1 MPSCPNRTRSR
12 DTPPTASIL
21 NPSRALDR
29 AHLLR
34 PAPAEPE
41 STTPAQRENTAFPP
55 PFPPEINRAK
65 KKKKQHT
72 ADEMRLH
79 LALLAALL
87 TLAAAAQPPFRGYY
101 YLLDCGAAASTTDS
115 RGLEWLPDGGYV
127 TGGEPHQL
135 PDQGLLD
142 PALATRRDFP
152 HEPGKKFCY
161 ELPVDRNRRYLLR
174 PTFFYG
180 ASSPPPPVFD
190 LIVDGTFWTAVNTT
204 DDVLAGSASYYEA
217 VFGASGRNM
226 SFCLGV
232 NPDYTSAGPFIN
244 ALQVIQL
251 HDSVYN
257 ATNFT
262 ASAMGLIA
270 RTKFGST
277 DGVERYPNDTFNRYW
292 QPFPDSK
299 HAVSST
305 HNVTSADFWNLPP
318 PGVFNT
324 ALVAEQDAP
333 LVLQW
338 PPIPLQNDSYY
349 VALYFADTVSESS
362 RTFNVYINDYSF
374 YEGLT
379 VTSAGLSVFAT
390 QWILSGLT
398 RVILAPIS
406 GLPPLIN
413 AGEVF
418 GLFPLGGY
426 TFPRDAHALEA
437 IKRSL
442 QNIPDDWNGD
452 PCMPHGYAWTGV
464 TCDKGQIPR
473 VISLNFSSMGLSGY
487 LSSDIAR
494 LTALTDISFANN
506 SLSGP
511 IPNLSN
517 LRNLTRLHLQDNKL
531 NGTVPQT
538 LGIITSLRELFL
550 QNNELDGAVPLNLL
564 LNQGLTYQFLPGN
577 NFFPRPP
584 R

>member
-1 MPSCPNRTRSR
+1 
-12 DTPPTASIL
+12 
-21 NPSRALDR
+21 
-29 AHLLR
+29 
-34 PAPAEPE
+34 
-41 STTPAQRENTAFPP
+41 
-55 PFPPEINRAK
+55 
-65 KKKKQHT
+65 
-72 ADEMRLH
+72 MRLH

-262 ASAMGLIA
+262 TSAMGLIA

-277 DGVERYPNDTFNRYW
+277 DGVER
-292 QPFPDSK
+292 
-299 HAVSST
+299 
-305 HNVTSADFWNLPP
+305 
-318 PGVFNT
+318 
-324 ALVAEQDAP
+324 
-333 LVLQW
+333 
-338 PPIPLQNDSYY
+338 
-349 VALYFADTVSESS
+349 
-362 RTFNVYINDYSF
+362 
-374 YEGLT
+374 
-379 VTSAGLSVFAT
+379 
-390 QWILSGLT
+390 
-398 RVILAPIS
+398 
-406 GLPPLIN
+406 
-413 AGEVF
+413 
-418 GLFPLGGY
+418 
-426 TFPRDAHALEA
+426 
-437 IKRSL
+437 
-442 QNIPDDWNGD
+442 
-452 PCMPHGYAWTGV
+452 
-464 TCDKGQIPR
+464 
-473 VISLNFSSMGLSGY
+473 
-487 LSSDIAR
+487 
-494 LTALTDISFANN
+494 
-506 SLSGP
+506 
-511 IPNLSN
+511 
-517 LRNLTRLHLQDNKL
+517 
-531 NGTVPQT
+531 
-538 LGIITSLRELFL
+538 
-550 QNNELDGAVPLNLL
+550 
-564 LNQGLTYQFLPGN
+564 
-577 NFFPRPP
+577 
-584 R
+584 

>member
-1 MPSCPNRTRSR
+1 M
-12 DTPPTASIL
+12 
-21 NPSRALDR
+21 
-29 AHLLR
+29 HGLLR
-34 PAPAEPE
+34 
-41 STTPAQRENTAFPP
+41 
-55 PFPPEINRAK
+55 
-65 KKKKQHT
+65 
-72 ADEMRLH
+72 

-87 TLAAAAQPPFRGYY
+87 TLAAAQPPFRGYY
-101 YLLDCGAAASTTDS
+101 YLLDCGAVGPTTDR
-115 RGLEWLPDGGYV
+115 RGLDWIPDGRYV
-127 TGGEPHQL
+127 SGGEPRQL

-142 PALATRRDFP
+142 PALATLRVFP
-152 HEPGKKFCY
+152 RKPGAKFCY

-180 ASSPPPPVFD
+180 AYSPSSPPPVFD

-204 DDVLAGSASYYEA
+204 DDGLAGSASYYEA

-232 NPDYTSAGPFIN
+232 NPDYTDAGPFIN

-262 ASAMGLIA
+262 SSAMGLIA

-277 DGVERYPNDTFNRYW
+277 DDVERYPNDTFNRYW

-305 HNVTSADFWNLPP
+305 HNVTSGDFWNLPP
-318 PGVFNT
+318 SGVFHT

-349 VALYFADTVSESS
+349 VALYFADTVPENS
-362 RTFNVYINDYSF
+362 RTFNVHINDYSF

-398 RVILAPIS
+398 RVILTHVS

-418 GLFPLGGY
+418 GLFPIGGY
-426 TFPRDAHALEA
+426 TFPRDARALEA

-442 QNIPDDWNGD
+442 LNIPDDWNGD
-452 PCMPHGYAWTGV
+452 PCMPDGYAWSGV
-464 TCDKGQIPR
+464 ICDKGIKPR

-487 LSSDIAR
+487 LSSDIAS

-538 LGIITSLRELFL
+538 LGTITSLRELFL
-550 QNNELDGAVPLNLL
+550 QSNELVGAVPLNLL
-564 LNQGLTYQFLPGN
+564 YKQGLTYQFLPGN
-577 NFFPRPP
+577 NFSPRPP
-584 R
+584 G

>member
-1 MPSCPNRTRSR
+1 MP
-12 DTPPTASIL
+12 A
-21 NPSRALDR
+21 
-29 AHLLR
+29 LLR
-34 PAPAEPE
+34 
-41 STTPAQRENTAFPP
+41 
-55 PFPPEINRAK
+55 
-65 KKKKQHT
+65 
-72 ADEMRLH
+72 
-79 LALLAALL
+79 LLLSLL
-87 TLAAAAQPPFRGYY
+87 LAAAAAPLAAVQAQPFRGYS
-101 YLLDCGAAASTTDS
+101 YLLDCGGAAPTTDR
-115 RGLEWLPDGGYV
+115 RGLPWVPDDLYV
-127 TGGEPHQL
+127 SAGESL
-135 PDQGLLD
+135 KLLDQGLLD
-142 PALATRRDFP
+142 PALSTRRVFP
-152 HEPGKKFCY
+152 HSPSAKFCY
-161 ELPVDRNRRYLLR
+161 EFPVDRKRRYLLR

-180 ASSPPPPVFD
+180 TYPPSSPPPVFD
-190 LIVDGTFWTAVNTT
+190 MIVDGTFWTAVNTT
-204 DDVLAGSASYYEA
+204 DDSLTGSASYYEG

-232 NPDYTSAGPFIN
+232 NPNYTDSGPFIN

-262 ASAMGLIA
+262 NSAMGLIA
-270 RTKFGST
+270 RTKFGSSG
-277 DGVERYPNDTFNRYW
+277 DAEKYPGDSFDRYW
-292 QPFPDSK
+292 QPFLDSK

-338 PPIPLQNDSYY
+338 PPIHLQNDSYY
-349 VALYFADTVSESS
+349 VALYFADTLTENS
-362 RTFNVYINDYSF
+362 RTFNVYINDYLF

-398 RVILAPIS
+398 RVILTHVS

-426 TFPRDAHALEA
+426 TFARDARALEN

-452 PCMPHGYAWTGV
+452 PCMPHGYAWSGV
-464 TCDKGQIPR
+464 TCDKGLKPR

-506 SLSGP
+506 SLTGP
-511 IPNLSN
+511 IPNLRNLSN
-517 LRNLTRLHLQDNKL
+517 LERLHLQDNKL
-531 NGTVPQT
+531 NGTVSPT
-538 LGIITSLRELFL
+538 LGAITSLREL
-550 QNNELDGAVPLNLL
+550 
-564 LNQGLTYQFLPGN
+564 
-577 NFFPRPP
+577 
-584 R
+584 